1 MQVFTEDMLPKWR
14 EPWAR
19 LPRVVCGKGHLLEVP
34 GAPWGGLIT
43 PGEVGENKEF
53 YVSCN
58 LQDYEMFPSVIFLKL
73 KLRLL
78 RFT

>member
-1 MQVFTEDMLPKWR
+1 MRRDN
-14 EPWAR
+14 
-19 LPRVVCGKGHLLEVP
+19 LLEV
-34 GAPWGGLIT
+34 AEALWGGLIV
-43 PGEVGENKEF
+43 PGEVGEKKEF